1 MSNMYEEEKQEV
13 QLEVEEEGQEVFIEP
28 ETDSKPEVKTATEE
42 TVEETVEE
50 EKPEEQTQE
59 EELETYSKGVQKR
72 IKQLNDRY
80 RNEQLQREEAVRVA
94 EQLIQE
100 NQKLKTRV
108 SNLDSGYLTEQG
120 ARVDSQLEAARRVFK
135 EAYES
140 GDADA
145 ITAGQEALA
154 RATAESDRYELA
166 KKKADERVAVQQQ
179 TQQQQV
185 APQQQAAPQQQQ
197 PKPDPKAKDWAEK
210 NEWFGQDEVMTYA
223 TFGIHRKLIEEEGFD
238 PNSDEYYSEINRRLR
253 SEFPN
258 KFQTAKKTGSNQV
271 ASAGSS
277 ASRNP
282 KQGRKN
288 SVKLSPSQIAIAK
301 KLNVPLEEYAKYVKD

>member
-1 MSNMYEEEKQEV
+1 MSNTY
-13 QLEVEEEGQEVFIEP
+13 
-28 ETDSKPEVKTATEE
+28 
-42 TVEETVEE
+42 EE
-50 EKPEEQTQE
+50 EKPEVEVEDEGQE
-59 EELETYSKGVQKR
+59 VIVESTDEVEETTEEKPVEEVKAEETTEEKELEDYSTTVQKR

-94 EQLIQE
+94 EQLVEE
-100 NQKLKTRV
+100 NKKLKERV
-108 SNLDSGYLTEQG
+108 KNLDSGYLTEYG
-120 ARVDSQLEAARRVFK
+120 ARTESQLEAARRVFK

-140 GDADA
+140 GDAEA
-145 ITAGQEALA
+145 ITSAQEALA
-154 RATAESDRYELA
+154 RATAEADRFEVA
-166 KKKADERVAVQQQ
+166 KKKADEVAVVQQSDAESTPQ
-179 TQQQQV
+179 PK
-185 APQQQAAPQQQQ
+185 PQQAQ
-197 PKPDPKAKDWAEK
+197 PDPKAKAWAEK
-210 NEWFGQDEVMTYA
+210 NQWFGQDEVMTYA

-238 PNSDEYYSEINRRLR
+238 PNSEEYYSEIDRRLR

-258 KFQTAKKTGSNQV
+258 KFQVTKKPGSNQV

-277 ASRNP
+277 ASRSP